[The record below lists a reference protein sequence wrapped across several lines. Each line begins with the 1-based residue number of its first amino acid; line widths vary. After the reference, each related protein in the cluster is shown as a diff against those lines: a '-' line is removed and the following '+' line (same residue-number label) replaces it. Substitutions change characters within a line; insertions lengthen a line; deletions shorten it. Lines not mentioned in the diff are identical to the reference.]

1 MKENKKSILIVDDV
15 ADNLTVLSELLIEEG
30 YLVRPV
36 TSGAMALKTIENSIP
51 DLILLDIKMPE
62 MDGFQV
68 CRLIKANDRFKEIP
82 IIFISAHGEEPE
94 KVKAFE
100 AGGVDYIIKPF
111 HAGEIFARVRTHLML
126 SDAKKAIEQMNF
138 DLGKKVFQR
147 TRELEEMN
155 LTLQKSEEKFA
166 KAFHSS
172 PVIISISSLSDGKI
186 IEVNKAFE
194 EHIGYKNEDV
204 KGKTGAEINLWQD
217 PSKMEQLQTIL
228 AIEGSYRNFELEFQT
243 KTGEKRFGLFSGE
256 VVEFATG
263 PCVLTVA
270 EDITERKKADEQI
283 RKQVDELQRWYNV
296 TLNRE
301 DRIMELKNEV
311 NQLLARLK
319 EPPRYHYSDNKN

>member
-1 MKENKKSILIVDDV
+1 MKENNKNILIVDDV

-36 TSGAMALKTIENSIP
+36 TSGAMALKTIESGIP

-68 CRLIKANDRFKEIP
+68 CRLIKANDKYKDIP

-111 HAGEIFARVRTHLML
+111 HAGEIFARVKTHLML

-147 TRELEEMN
+147 TKELEEMN
-155 LTLQKSEEKFA
+155 LYLKKSEEKFS
-166 KAFHSS
+166 KAFQSN
-172 PVIISISSLSDGKI
+172 PVIIAIASLPDGRL

-194 EHIGYKNEDV
+194 RHVGYLNEEV
-204 KGKTGAEINLWQD
+204 IGKTGTELNLWPD
-217 PSKMEQLQTIL
+217 PSKVTQLLSMLTNS
-228 AIEGSYRNFELEFQT
+228 GSYKSYELEYLT
-243 KTGEKRFGLFSGE
+243 KSGHKRIGLFSGE

-263 PCVLTVA
+263 PCVLIAT

-283 RKQVDELQRWYNV
+283 KKQVDELQRWYNV

-301 DRIMELKNEV
+301 DRILELKNEV
-311 NQLLARLK
+311 NQLLARLN
-319 EPPRYHYSDNKN
+319 EPPRYNE

>member
-1 MKENKKSILIVDDV
+1 MEKNTKNILIVDDV

-36 TSGAMALKTIENSIP
+36 TSGAMALKTIETSIP

-68 CRLIKANDRFKEIP
+68 CRLIKSKDKFKDIP

-126 SDAKKAIEQMNF
+126 SDAKKAIEEMNF

-147 TRELEEMN
+147 TKELEEMN
-155 LTLQKSEEKFA
+155 LHLKKSEEKFA

-172 PVIISISSLSDGKI
+172 PVISTICSLPEGRL

-194 EHIGYKNEDV
+194 QHTGFSSAEV
-204 KGKTGAEINLWQD
+204 KGHTGIELNLSRNLDKIELFFKTMVKEGNCREYEAE
-217 PSKMEQLQTIL
+217 
-228 AIEGSYRNFELEFQT
+228 FFT
-243 KTGEKRFGLFSGE
+243 KAGEKRTGLFSGE
-256 VVEFATG
+256 VVDYESG
-263 PCVLTVA
+263 PCVLIIT

-283 RKQVDELQRWYNV
+283 KEQLAELQRWYSV

-301 DRIMELKNEV
+301 DRIVELKNEV
-311 NQLLARLK
+311 NQLLARLN
-319 EPPRYHYSDNKN
+319 EPLKYHITE